1 VSSPPLRLLPWANL
15 KQKIIFAQISH
26 SLRSPDFPFK
36 NQAIH
41 TDDNSYENQE
51 FADVS
56 DRF

>member
-1 VSSPPLRLLPWANL
+1 LPWANL

-51 FADVS
+51 SADVS